1 MTFALGTIREPQ
13 SGQSRLKTR
22 FCDRYAEWRKL
33 RWNLGRN
40 AVNPQ
45 LTRKQS
51 HQSTI
56 WNPSPLKK
64 SPLDKFQIVIISNK
78 SINWISSRL
87 ICGAKIALKMWGWL
101 SFFLEPPCPQSE
113 RGNWLLWLNQTISAY
128 YSDIPCIRLNIYASC
143 CNKSMLHC
151 LNQAFFSIKG
161 RKTFRP
167 WVTSIIF
174 GKHNGQNGLTRI
186 PRPNCSNNLH

>member
-78 SINWISSRL
+78 SINWISSGSYAERRSL
-87 ICGAKIALKMWGWL
+87 SKCGVGWVFSWSLLALKA
-101 SFFLEPPCPQSE
+101 
-113 RGNWLLWLNQTISAY
+113 RGGIDYFDW
-128 YSDIPCIRLNIYASC
+128 IRQYQLTTATFPVYDLTFTHHAATSQC
-143 CNKSMLHC
+143 YT
-151 LNQAFFSIKG
+151 ASIKH
-161 RKTFRP
+161 F
-167 WVTSIIF
+167 F
-174 GKHNGQNGLTRI
+174 Q
-186 PRPNCSNNLH
+186 